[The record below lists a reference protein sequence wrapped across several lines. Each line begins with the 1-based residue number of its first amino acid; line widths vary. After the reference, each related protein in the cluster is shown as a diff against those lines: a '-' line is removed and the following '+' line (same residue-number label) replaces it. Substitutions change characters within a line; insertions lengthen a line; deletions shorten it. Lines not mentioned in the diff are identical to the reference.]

1 MSLDMYNVSQ
11 SLQMVQWHQQ
21 EMRKEFTRI
30 AAARD
35 AQQAQAAERKAL
47 RRFHLM
53 YRVRYFL
60 HRMAPR
66 MARAML

>member
-1 MSLDMYNVSQ
+1 MSLNMYNVSQ
-11 SLQMVQWHQQ
+11 SLQMVQLHQQ

-30 AAARD
+30 AVARNV
-35 AQQAQAAERKAL
+35 AQAQEAERKAL
-47 RRFHLM
+47 RRFQIM
-53 YRVRYFL
+53 YRVRHWM